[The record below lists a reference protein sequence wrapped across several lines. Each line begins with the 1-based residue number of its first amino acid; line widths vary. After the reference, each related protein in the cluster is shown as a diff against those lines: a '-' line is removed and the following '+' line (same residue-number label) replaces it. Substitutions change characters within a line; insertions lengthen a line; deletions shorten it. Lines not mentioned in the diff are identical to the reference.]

1 MKDDTDFLYY
11 QFVYILTSEG
21 GGEMVAA
28 TAQSRLIKKGI
39 PLQERVTTWQLKKE
53 TNYSEKHFN

>member
-1 MKDDTDFLYY
+1 MKDNTDFLYY

-28 TAQSRLIKKGI
+28 TAQSRLI
-39 PLQERVTTWQLKKE
+39 
-53 TNYSEKHFN
+53 